1 MLDFG
6 KKKTVDQYEIIK
18 SYPKKFI
25 EIFIVQF

>member
-6 KKKTVDQYEIIK
+6 KKTVDQYEIIK